1 MVSLLE
7 KGLYRMFNGKRTINS
22 TIFLKEFEEENTQ
35 LKELIELSKKV
46 SGECKEKIHKDIL
59 LLKEGL
65 KGEQNVYFQ
74 IKNSFIPML
83 ALHDIRLEY
92 EEYTAQFD
100 FILITK
106 KCIYVLETKKLSGN
120 IEINEDGDF
129 IRTIRTKQGK
139 FYKEGMESPITQNER
154 HINILKEILR
164 KENLVNNFPIKSLVV
179 IANPKTIIKKAE
191 CPKHIK
197 DIVVKYDQLNG
208 ILKKDFED
216 TSIERDLLEKY
227 LYNIANF
234 LIANNKAITYDY
246 KAKYLIDEECIN
258 NKEIE
263 NKDIEY
269 NANNECTIQDCEK
282 NIDIQESNNES
293 KSFKVP
299 IIENVKEVIE
309 EEKLSAKDVE
319 TEEVETNGQINNYNL
334 LYSNLKQYRYNKAK
348 EEKIQPYMIFSN
360 EVLEQIIKNNP
371 KSKEEL
377 LNIKG
382 IGKVKVDKY
391 GDEILE
397 VILKNDPKEKLH
409 LDLKEYRYNKSKEE
423 EIQAYMVFT
432 NNVLNQ
438 IVEKCPKN
446 QDELIIIKGLGKVKI
461 DKYGRDILEIVK
473 KYNKV

>member
-92 EEYTAQFD
+92 EKYTAQFD

-129 IRTIRTKQGK
+129 IRTKQGK

-154 HINILKEILR
+154 HINMLKEILR

-197 DIVVKYDQLNG
+197 DIVVKYDQLNS

-216 TSIERDLLEKY
+216 ASIERDLLEKY

-234 LIANNKAITYDY
+234 LIANNKVTMYDY
-246 KAKYLIDEECIN
+246 KAKYLIDKDCISN
-258 NKEIE
+258 NEIE
-263 NKDIEY
+263 NKDIQH
-269 NANNECTIQDCEK
+269 NDNSECKIHDCEK
-282 NIDIQESNNES
+282 NMDIQESNNES
-293 KSFKVP
+293 KRFKAP

-309 EEKLSAKDVE
+309 EEKLSKKADKKEEIE
-319 TEEVETNGQINNYNL
+319 TKGQVNNYNL
-334 LYSNLKQYRYNKAK
+334 VYSNLKQYRYNKAK
-348 EEKIQPYMIFSN
+348 EEKIQPYMIFNN

-377 LNIKG
+377 LTIKG
-382 IGKVKVDKY
+382 IGKVKVDK
-391 GDEILE
+391 
-397 VILKNDPKEKLH
+397 
-409 LDLKEYRYNKSKEE
+409 
-423 EIQAYMVFT
+423 
-432 NNVLNQ
+432 
-438 IVEKCPKN
+438 
-446 QDELIIIKGLGKVKI
+446 
-461 DKYGRDILEIVK
+461 
-473 KYNKV
+473 

>member
-35 LKELIELSKKV
+35 LKELIEVSKKV
-46 SGECKEKIHKDIL
+46 SGECKEKIDKDIL

-83 ALHDIRLEY
+83 ALYDIRLEY

-197 DIVVKYDQLNG
+197 DIVVKYDQLNS
-208 ILKKDFED
+208 ILKKEFED
-216 TSIERDLLEKY
+216 ASIERDLLEKY

-246 KAKYLIDEECIN
+246 KAKYLIDEDFIS

-263 NKDIEY
+263 NKGIQHND
-269 NANNECTIQDCEK
+269 NNECKIQDCEK
-282 NIDIQESNNES
+282 NIDIKESNNEF
-293 KSFKVP
+293 KSFKAP

-309 EEKLSAKDVE
+309 EEKLSKKADDK
-319 TEEVETNGQINNYNL
+319 EVETKGQANNYNL
-334 LYSNLKQYRYNKAK
+334 VYSNLKQYRYNKAK

-360 EVLEQIIKNNP
+360 EVLKQIIQNNP

-397 VILKNDPKEKLH
+397 VISRNDPKEKLH
-409 LDLKEYRYNKSKEE
+409 LALKEYRYNKSKEE
-423 EIQAYMVFT
+423 EIQAYMIFT
-432 NNVLNQ
+432 NDVLNQ

-461 DKYGRDILEIVK
+461 DKYGNNILEIVK
-473 KYNKV
+473 RYNTV

>member
-1 MVSLLE
+1 MSLLE

-35 LKELIELSKKV
+35 LKELIELSQKV
-46 SGECKEKIHKDIL
+46 SGECKEKIDKDII

-154 HINILKEILR
+154 HINILKEVLR

-179 IANPKTIIKKAE
+179 IAN
-191 CPKHIK
+191 
-197 DIVVKYDQLNG
+197 
-208 ILKKDFED
+208 
-216 TSIERDLLEKY
+216 
-227 LYNIANF
+227 
-234 LIANNKAITYDY
+234 NKVITYDY
-246 KAKYLIDEECIN
+246 KAKYLIDEDCIS

-263 NKDIEY
+263 NKDIQH
-269 NANNECTIQDCEK
+269 NDNNECTIQDCEK

-293 KSFKVP
+293 KCFKAP

-309 EEKLSAKDVE
+309 EEKLSKKADKKEEIE
-319 TEEVETNGQINNYNL
+319 TKGQVNNYNL
-334 LYSNLKQYRYNKAK
+334 VY
-348 EEKIQPYMIFSN
+348 
-360 EVLEQIIKNNP
+360 
-371 KSKEEL
+371 
-377 LNIKG
+377 
-382 IGKVKVDKY
+382 
-391 GDEILE
+391 
-397 VILKNDPKEKLH
+397 
-409 LDLKEYRYNKSKEE
+409 
-423 EIQAYMVFT
+423 
-432 NNVLNQ
+432 
-438 IVEKCPKN
+438 
-446 QDELIIIKGLGKVKI
+446 
-461 DKYGRDILEIVK
+461 
-473 KYNKV
+473 

>member
-1 MVSLLE
+1 MSLLE

-35 LKELIELSKKV
+35 LKELIELSQKV
-46 SGECKEKIHKDIL
+46 SGECKEKIDKDII

-154 HINILKEILR
+154 HINILKEVLR

-179 IANPKTIIKKAE
+179 IAN
-191 CPKHIK
+191 
-197 DIVVKYDQLNG
+197 
-208 ILKKDFED
+208 
-216 TSIERDLLEKY
+216 
-227 LYNIANF
+227 
-234 LIANNKAITYDY
+234 NKVITYDY
-246 KAKYLIDEECIN
+246 KAKYLIDEDCIS

-263 NKDIEY
+263 NKDIQH
-269 NANNECTIQDCEK
+269 NDNNECTIQDCEK

-293 KSFKVP
+293 KCFKAP

-309 EEKLSAKDVE
+309 EEKLSKKADKKEEIE
-319 TEEVETNGQINNYNL
+319 TKGQVNNYNL
-334 LYSNLKQYRYNKAK
+334 VYSNLKQYRYNKAK

-360 EVLEQIIKNNP
+360 EVLKQIIQNNP

-397 VILKNDPKEKLH
+397 VISRNDPKEKLH
-409 LDLKEYRYNKSKEE
+409 LALTEYRYNKSKEE

-432 NNVLNQ
+432 NDVLNQ
-438 IVEKCPKN
+438 IVEKGPKN
-446 QDELIIIKGLGKVKI
+446 VDELIIIKGLGKVKI
-461 DKYGRDILEIVK
+461 DKYGNDILEIVK
-473 KYNKV
+473 KYNTV